1 MTTDLLIFGYVVLT
15 LGSLCLVAFY
25 YERRQR
31 SFQPTP
37 SKDRIFRC
45 EKCAF
50 VYTDDEDT
58 DLSRC
63 PQCGKMNEPI
73 EF

>member
-1 MTTDLLIFGYVVLT
+1 MSADLLIFAYVAAA
-15 LGSLCLVAFY
+15 LGALGLIAFY
-25 YERRQR
+25 YERRQQ
-31 SFQPTP
+31 SFQPSP

-63 PQCGKMNEPI
+63 PQCSKMNEPI

>member
-1 MTTDLLIFGYVVLT
+1 MTPDLLIFAYVAVVL
-15 LGSLCLVAFY
+15 GGLCLLGLY
-25 YERRQR
+25 YERRQQ
-31 SFQPTP
+31 SFQPSP
-37 SKDRIFRC
+37 SKDQIFRC

-50 VYTDDEDT
+50 VYTDDEDV

-63 PQCGKMNEPI
+63 PHCGKMNEPM

>member
-1 MTTDLLIFGYVVLT
+1 MSTDLLIFIYVAVT
-15 LGSLCLVAFY
+15 LGALCLIGLY
-25 YERRQR
+25 YERREE
-31 SFQPTP
+31 SFQPSP

-63 PQCGKMNEPI
+63 PQCSKMNEPMQ
-73 EF
+73 F

>member
-1 MTTDLLIFGYVVLT
+1 MSADLLIFIYVAVI
-15 LGSLCLVAFY
+15 LGALCLIALY
-25 YERRQR
+25 YERREQGFLP
-31 SFQPTP
+31 SP

-45 EKCAF
+45 ESCAF

-63 PQCGKMNEPI
+63 PHCAKMNEPI